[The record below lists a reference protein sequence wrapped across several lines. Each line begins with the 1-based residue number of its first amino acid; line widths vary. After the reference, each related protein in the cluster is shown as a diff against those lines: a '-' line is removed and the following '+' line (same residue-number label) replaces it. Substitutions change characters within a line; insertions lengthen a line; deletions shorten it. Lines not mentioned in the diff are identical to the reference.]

1 MLTAAIA
8 LICLGLLGLGFG
20 MFPDHAI
27 AGMVAL
33 LPNVPEELLGSVP
46 QALVAVS
53 GAIYLSGVVLLAGA
67 LLRKTAVAYLQ
78 TLIRQRADLESL
90 QGAILVALERL
101 EREHREALRR
111 QQVVSSEIRS
121 LAEEFERANAANREP
136 ERGAAAL
143 ETSP

>member
-20 MFPDHAI
+20 VFPDHAI
-27 AGMVAL
+27 AAL
-33 LPNVPEELLGSVP
+33 TAVLPDVPAELLGSVP

-67 LLRKTAVAYLQ
+67 LLQKDRCRLPPD
-78 TLIRQRADLESL
+78 ADPAARRPRIPAR
-90 QGAILVALERL
+90 GDLVALERL
-101 EREHREALRR
+101 ERDNREALRR
-111 QQVVSSEIRS
+111 QQFVSSEIRS